1 MGQRHAAGRIIVKQS
16 KGAGARVGAAAV
28 ALWLGLGATAGA
40 ADTPAGPYLDPGR
53 GVYTFAHVVD
63 RVLPAVVQLTIV
75 ALPDAARANSAG
87 LTQKGGEGR
96 VDDQKEHVIGSGSG
110 VVIDA
115 EKGYVLTNQHVVTA
129 EGKLAAEQLRLKVAL
144 RDGREFA
151 GAIVGSDELT
161 DIALVK
167 IPPEELTA
175 IEIIDSATLQVGDIV
190 MAIGYPLGLDQT
202 VTFGVVSGLRRHLS
216 DKRLQDFI
224 QTDAAINH
232 GNSGGPLIDSRGRL
246 VGINT
251 AIANP
256 YGEGN
261 IGLNF
266 AVPTHIAIEISAQLE
281 RYGTVHR
288 GVLGVVAGD
297 LTPPLAKAM
306 GAPVAH
312 GALIREVE
320 PNTAA
325 AKAGLRAGDIVFRAA
340 ETEISS
346 GADLRN
352 IVGLTETGES
362 ISISFYRDGR
372 EMAATVTIPAQP
384 VVTAAAAPVEAGLRT
399 KPDPAAE
406 TSLFGATFRDMP
418 ADHPL
423 RGRVEGVVVT
433 AVGTSSPAEGQDL
446 RPGDVVTAV
455 NKKPTRDLA
464 TFKAAL
470 AAATD
475 VVAMRTVR
483 GSTVRIAVFTR
494 AKAGTG

>member
-1 MGQRHAAGRIIVKQS
+1 MELRRAARRIPAPQSTLDARHVWGVAL
-16 KGAGARVGAAAV
+16 
-28 ALWLGLGATAGA
+28 ALWLAFGATAGA
-40 ADTPAGPYLDPGR
+40 GDVPPAAFFDPSR
-53 GVYTFAHVVD
+53 GVYSFANVLD
-63 RVLPAVVQLTIV
+63 RVLASVVQVTII
-75 ALPDAARANSAG
+75 ALGDTGKGSPGVSQKSADQRA
-87 LTQKGGEGR
+87 
-96 VDDQKEHVIGSGSG
+96 DDKKERVIGSGSG
-110 VVIDA
+110 VIIDPV
-115 EKGYVLTNQHVVTA
+115 KGYVLTNNHVVTDD
-129 EGKLAAEQLRLKVAL
+129 GKVPADQLKLKVAL

-151 GAIVGSDELT
+151 AAVVGRDELT
-161 DIALVK
+161 DIALIK
-167 IPPEELTA
+167 IPPEDLTG
-175 IEIIDSATLQVGDIV
+175 IDIIDSATLQVGDVV
-190 MAIGYPLGLDQT
+190 MAIGYPLGLDQS

-216 DKRLQDFI
+216 DKNLQDFI

-266 AVPTHIAIEISAQLE
+266 AVPTHIAIEVSTQLE

-288 GVLGVVAGD
+288 APIGVTVGD

-306 GAPVAH
+306 GAPVTH
-312 GALIREVE
+312 GALVREVE

-346 GADLRN
+346 AADLRN
-352 IVGLTETGES
+352 VVGLTETGEA

-372 EMAATVTIPAQP
+372 ELAVTVTIPAQP
-384 VVTAAAAPVEAGLRT
+384 VVATVAQLGESGLKSKGDESIET
-399 KPDPAAE
+399 K
-406 TSLFGATFRDMP
+406 LFGATFRDMP

-423 RGRVEGVVVT
+423 HGRIDGVVVA
-433 AVGTSSPAEGQDL
+433 AVSSGSPAEGQDL
-446 RPGDVVTAV
+446 RPGDVVAAI

-464 TFKAAL
+464 AFRAAI
-470 AAATD
+470 AAATE
-475 VVAMRTVR
+475 VVAMRMIR
-483 GSTVRIAVFTR
+483 GNAVRIAVFTR
-494 AKAGTG
+494 TKAGTG